1 MSAVRPAARIALL
14 FIATYFWSQNA
25 SNEDTPCAA
34 VPGRRFCN
42 ERERASGRLERHS
55 ISWRA
60 GSKFAEPFNPQ
71 DVKKHI
77 FGLTH
82 ASGYKYGSNFFNVD
96 MLQSD
101 EHRSGFAD
109 PGRRRAGSLR
119 RVPPHVDFGKLRGS
133 DIKFG
138 TVRGVGATFGFDWNT
153 KNDVGYNSRKRML
166 VAGPTLMWDVPGF
179 LNTSILVLHESN
191 APSGAFAPISNVNGR
206 YTYDV
211 HPMFNAAWGIPLG
224 ERVSFEGFLNWIA
237 SKGKDEVGNDTGVE
251 TNIDM
256 QIMYDIGTVMGYA
269 KNKFRVGI
277 EYQYWNNKFG
287 NTSATTGGNG
297 YRAKTPMVRAEY
309 HF

>member
-1 MSAVRPAARIALL
+1 MKTRLV
-14 FIATYFWSQNA
+14 
-25 SNEDTPCAA
+25 CAA
-34 VPGRRFCN
+34 VAALGLSTG
-42 ERERASGRLERHS
+42 AQAADWSDTS

-60 GSKFAEPFNPQ
+60 GTKFAEPFNPQ
-71 DVKKHI
+71 DVKKNI

-82 ASGYKYGSNFFNVD
+82 VSGYKYGSNFFNVD
-96 MLQSD
+96 LLQSD
-101 EHRSGFAD
+101 SAD
-109 PGRRRAGSLR
+109 PGSLTQDEGAQEAYVVYR
-119 RVPPHVDFGKLRGS
+119 HTLDIGKIRGS
-133 DIKFG
+133 DLKFG
-138 TVRGVGATFGFDWNT
+138 AVKGLGATFGFDWNT

-224 ERVSFEGFLNWIA
+224 ERVSFEGYLNWIA
-237 SKGKDEVGNDTGVE
+237 SKGKDEVGSDTGVE

-256 QIMYDIGTVMGYA
+256 QVMYDIGTVMGYS
-269 KNKFRVGI
+269 KNKFRIGV

-297 YRAKTPMVRAEY
+297 YRAKTPMIRAEY